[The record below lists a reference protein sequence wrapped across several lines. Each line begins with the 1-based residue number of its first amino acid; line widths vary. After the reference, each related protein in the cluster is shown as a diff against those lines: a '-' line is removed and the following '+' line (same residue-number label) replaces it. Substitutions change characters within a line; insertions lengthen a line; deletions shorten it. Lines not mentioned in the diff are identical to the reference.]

1 MPNAAEE
8 WCSSDF
14 LVDILSVN
22 YVEEEPNMGGE

>member
-1 MPNAAEE
+1 MQMKNGVLP
-8 WCSSDF
+8 DF